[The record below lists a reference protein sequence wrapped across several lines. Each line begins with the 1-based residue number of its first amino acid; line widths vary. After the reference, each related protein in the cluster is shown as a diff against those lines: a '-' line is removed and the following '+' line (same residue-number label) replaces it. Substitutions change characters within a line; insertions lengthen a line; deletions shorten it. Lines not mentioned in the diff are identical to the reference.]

1 MKARLPLARR
11 FVTSSDCCCNTGL
24 RIAELS
30 TETVVYCC
38 LNTESWSQSFQCNTN
53 LSCAELMDP
62 YHILLW
68 ALNLNFENKFFAL
81 MWKWMNQSEHNFA
94 RANFWP
100 DWPIRIKIRAKE
112 HSPDLNYELSNH
124 LSKGLQKTGYFIQA
138 SNCPCLVN
146 FKNDIKWVFLY
157 ESIQNMKRWGI
168 ICSLH
173 NSHQPMS
180 KAFNKKSWPLS
191 TVHPMNYAHRFVLC
205 CFVWLYLQHLAD

>member
-53 LSCAELMDP
+53 LSCAELMDS

-68 ALNLNFENKFFAL
+68 AQNINFENKCFAL

-100 DWPIRIKIRAKE
+100 DWPIRIKIRAKRTFTRF
-112 HSPDLNYELSNH
+112 ELWVIKPFVKRAPENRSIY
-124 LSKGLQKTGYFIQA
+124 TGFQ
-138 SNCPCLVN
+138 L
-146 FKNDIKWVFLY
+146 
-157 ESIQNMKRWGI
+157 
-168 ICSLH
+168 
-173 NSHQPMS
+173 PMS
-180 KAFNKKSWPLS
+180 SQF
-191 TVHPMNYAHRFVLC
+191 
-205 CFVWLYLQHLAD
+205 